1 MTHTKKRND
10 PQSGITKCPTGIPG
24 FDEVTN
30 GGLPTE
36 SMR

>member
-1 MTHTKKRND
+1 MAQAKKTKNHQ
-10 PQSGITKCPTGIPG
+10 PGIAKCPTGIPG

-36 SMR
+36 SMG